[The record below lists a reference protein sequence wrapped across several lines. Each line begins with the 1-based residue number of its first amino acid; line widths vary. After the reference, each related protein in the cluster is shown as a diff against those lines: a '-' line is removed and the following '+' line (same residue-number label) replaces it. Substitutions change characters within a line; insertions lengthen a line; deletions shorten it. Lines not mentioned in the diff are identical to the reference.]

1 MSDDRRHW
9 LLRDPELLAEVK
21 RLAAE
26 YVPEFRDGEILAH
39 NHDPI
44 VDQGIFA
51 FGDPGTETGHTL
63 DTSSVDR
70 TTTVDGEGN
79 YAFFLRINLN
89 QTRTTQDQNL
99 TRTYKLQYDKDGA
112 GSWTDVTGSSSNVQV
127 VADSNITDGA
137 ATSERIGGTGAA
149 FLAGEYDE
157 GDGVLDSITWST
169 GDTEYTEMLWSLQV
183 IDADMAAGATLD
195 FRVIESDNTALNN
208 TGSEDLPRLTWNAPA
223 GATVHEHV
231 ANADGVST
239 AAVSLAV
246 KRSGSALANGVAAVV
261 VAISSILG
269 LSARADALSTVDTGQ
284 LYRVRAVPASGTL
297 GGTSTASVSLSA
309 LRSLTATAD
318 GVSST
323 AVSMSVVRGLS
334 TQADGVSTTAV
345 DLTVVS
351 PSGTVYELTASP
363 DGVASTSVAMGVRRG
378 VSATADGVGVATAD
392 PLNVVHGLS
401 TQADGQSTATVSV
414 SVAGAVTLAATADGV
429 GTAVA
434 DMGVLVT
441 LSAQADGVSTVDTGQ
456 LYRRR
461 EIASSGTLGGTG
473 TATVSIT
480 VVGVTVYELSATADG
495 VSTATAALE
504 GTELTAQADGVGTA
518 SATLYK
524 VTQVDGGEAA
534 GVSTATVSVTV
545 VSGSGTVYELV
556 AAPDGVGTATV
567 SVFRQAHR
575 DTQADGVSTVA
586 VAMSVVRALSTQ
598 ADGVASTTANVSGVT
613 VVEFVANA
621 DGVSTVAA
629 LVAPIR
635 IRSAQSDGVSTAT
648 VSVLRQAHRDTQAD
662 GTATATADIQHVY
675 AFSVSADATASVS
688 LALTVTLG
696 DQAAAGKYAPEHAR
710 AYARIAAVEDG
721 TFKDAHERASSRI
734 DKAGV

>member
-26 YVPEFRDGEILAH
+26 YVPEFRDGDILAH

-112 GSWTDVTGSSSNVQV
+112 ASWTDVTGSSSNVQA

-363 DGVASTSVAMGVRRG
+363 DGVASTAIAMGVRRG

-392 PLNVVHGLS
+392 PLNIVHGLS

-414 SVAGAVTLAATADGV
+414 SVAGA
-429 GTAVA
+429 
-434 DMGVLVT
+434 VT

-480 VVGVTVYELSATADG
+480 VVGVTVYELSANADG

-504 GTELTAQADGVGTA
+504 GNELTAQADGVGTA

-545 VSGSGTVYELV
+545 VSSGGTVYELV
-556 AAPDGVGTATV
+556 AAPDGVGAATV

-598 ADGVASTTANVSGVT
+598 ADGVATTTANVSGVT

-621 DGVSTVAA
+621 DGVSTAAA

-648 VSVLRQAHRDTQAD
+648 ASVLRQAHRDTQAD

-675 AFSVSADATASVS
+675 AFSVTADATASVS

-696 DQAAAGKYAPEHAR
+696 DHAAAGKYAPEHAR